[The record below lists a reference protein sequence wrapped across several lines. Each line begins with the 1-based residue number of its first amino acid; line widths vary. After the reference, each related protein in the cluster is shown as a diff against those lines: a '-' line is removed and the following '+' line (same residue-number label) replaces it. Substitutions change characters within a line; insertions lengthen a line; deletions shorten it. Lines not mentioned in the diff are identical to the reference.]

1 MPAAYDVNPFRL
13 ALGLLIGAVAAV
25 AYFAIPFAE
34 MWVLVAMV
42 AVPVAAVA
50 AVVVAPVAFVVLRRR
65 QLLSLQ
71 AALLIGG
78 AFATL
83 PYVAYA
89 LAYAGDPLFLSS
101 PGPDAFVDGRL
112 TLAGWLYLAVKWPLW
127 FFGGGALGAGVAW
140 LIGIGFRVRPRR
152 LG

>member
-1 MPAAYDVNPFRL
+1 MPAAYDVDPVRL

-34 MWVLVAMV
+34 MWMLVAIV

-50 AVVVAPVAFVVLRRR
+50 AVVVAPIAYVVLRRR

-71 AALLIGG
+71 AVLLVGG
-78 AFATL
+78 ACATL

-89 LAYAGDPLFLSS
+89 LAYAGDPRFLSS
-101 PGPDAFVDGRL
+101 PGPEAFVDGRL
-112 TLAGWLYLAVKWPLW
+112 TLAGWLDLAVKWPLW
-127 FFGGGALGAGVAW
+127 FFGGGAFGAGIAW
-140 LIGIGFRVRPRR
+140 LIGIGFRTRA
-152 LG
+152 